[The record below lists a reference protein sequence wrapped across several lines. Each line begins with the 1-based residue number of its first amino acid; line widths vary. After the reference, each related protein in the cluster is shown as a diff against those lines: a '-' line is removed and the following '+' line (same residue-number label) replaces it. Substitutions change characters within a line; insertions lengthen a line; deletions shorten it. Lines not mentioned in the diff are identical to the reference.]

1 MKKTNNPVAKYAR
14 DFNKAVVMK
23 DRKKAEKKGDR
34 KHKGKYQEDTDV
46 VEDKKGLWDR
56 IHAKRKRGEKPAK
69 PGDKD
74 YPKTLDVGESVEQFD
89 EGKIDKSS
97 PMYKEYQELKKM
109 PIKQLR
115 NKVALVNRGD
125 DVKGYDKEGAVS
137 EILRAK
143 YGKKKVDK
151 VFGFSE
157 GKNTPNDGNPCWD
170 THKKVGTKMKGG
182 KRVNDCVPKNE
193 STAAY
198 GKSQSSIRDK
208 KKNAGIS
215 SSDKNKLG
223 KLSALMS
230 KEKESEM
237 SKRMK
242 RGQRNDPLN
251 KIRAKRNEE
260 VEQVDE
266 AKSPSTVKHKGK
278 TYYPTGKT
286 GKDSKTGAPSFEY
299 SSDQDGDDVRVWYN
313 SKTKK
318 VAMESVQVD
327 EEMSAVEK
335 RKHMNLKKRAKQ
347 GNSQAK
353 IRLKKFED
361 KFKDDLEGDKRSAKQ
376 STKAIKGKGAADPH
390 SGQAFTGKGSG
401 AGDDDNL
408 VSQLRKA
415 QDVDGNLDIRLPAG
429 NKTARLP
436 KAIIDKLLAGYDRLQ
451 KPEDKKKFKVLLTKE
466 LRKKAK

>member
-56 IHAKRKRGEKPAK
+56 IHAKRKRGEAPAK

-74 YPKTLDVGESVEQFD
+74 YPKTLDVG
-89 EGKIDKSS
+89 
-97 PMYKEYQELKKM
+97 
-109 PIKQLR
+109 
-115 NKVALVNRGD
+115 
-125 DVKGYDKEGAVS
+125 
-137 EILRAK
+137 
-143 YGKKKVDK
+143 
-151 VFGFSE
+151 
-157 GKNTPNDGNPCWD
+157 
-170 THKKVGTKMKGG
+170 
-182 KRVNDCVPKNE
+182 E

-242 RGQRNDPLN
+242 RGQRNDPFN
-251 KIRAKRNEE
+251 KIRAKRNEEVEQVDEVNVNGLSPEAAARKKARDAHMKGNVSWGGKDSKKVKREE

-299 SSDQDGDDVRVWYN
+299 SSDLDGDDVRVWYN

-327 EEMSAVEK
+327 EEMSAVER

-361 KFKDDLEGDKRSAKQ
+361 MFKDDLEGDKRSAKQ

>member
-1 MKKTNNPVAKYAR
+1 MKDNPVAKNAHK
-14 DFNKAVVMK
+14 FNKASVQK

-56 IHAKRKRGEKPAK
+56 IHAKRKRGEAPAK

-74 YPKTLDVGESVEQFD
+74 YPKTLDIES
-89 EGKIDKSS
+89 
-97 PMYKEYQELKKM
+97 
-109 PIKQLR
+109 
-115 NKVALVNRGD
+115 
-125 DVKGYDKEGAVS
+125 
-137 EILRAK
+137 
-143 YGKKKVDK
+143 
-151 VFGFSE
+151 
-157 GKNTPNDGNPCWD
+157 KNTPDDGNPCWD

-182 KRVNDCVPKNE
+182 KRVNDCVPKSE

-266 AKSPSTVKHKGK
+266 
-278 TYYPTGKT
+278 
-286 GKDSKTGAPSFEY
+286 
-299 SSDQDGDDVRVWYN
+299 
-313 SKTKK
+313 
-318 VAMESVQVD
+318 
-327 EEMSAVEK
+327 EMSATEK
-335 RKHMNLKKRAKQ
+335 RKHLNLKKRAKQ

-353 IRLKKFED
+353 IRLKKFEQQH
-361 KFKDDLEGDKRSAKQ
+361 KDELEGDKRSAKQ

>member
-23 DRKKAEKKGDR
+23 DRKKAQKKGDR

-56 IHAKRKRGEKPAK
+56 IHAKRKRGEAPAK

-74 YPKTLDVGESVEQFD
+74 YPKTLDVGE
-89 EGKIDKSS
+89 
-97 PMYKEYQELKKM
+97 
-109 PIKQLR
+109 
-115 NKVALVNRGD
+115 
-125 DVKGYDKEGAVS
+125 
-137 EILRAK
+137 
-143 YGKKKVDK
+143 
-151 VFGFSE
+151 
-157 GKNTPNDGNPCWD
+157 GKNTPDDGNPCWD

-260 VEQVDE
+260 VEQ
-266 AKSPSTVKHKGK
+266 
-278 TYYPTGKT
+278 
-286 GKDSKTGAPSFEY
+286 F
-299 SSDQDGDDVRVWYN
+299 
-313 SKTKK
+313 
-318 VAMESVQVD
+318 D
-327 EEMSAVEK
+327 EEMSATEK
-335 RKHMNLKKRAKQ
+335 RKHLNLKKRAKQ

-353 IRLKKFED
+353 IRLKKFEQQH
-361 KFKDDLEGDKRSAKQ
+361 KDELEGDKRSAKQ

>member
-1 MKKTNNPVAKYAR
+1 
-14 DFNKAVVMK
+14 
-23 DRKKAEKKGDR
+23 
-34 KHKGKYQEDTDV
+34 
-46 VEDKKGLWDR
+46 
-56 IHAKRKRGEKPAK
+56 
-69 PGDKD
+69 
-74 YPKTLDVGESVEQFD
+74 
-89 EGKIDKSS
+89 
-97 PMYKEYQELKKM
+97 
-109 PIKQLR
+109 
-115 NKVALVNRGD
+115 
-125 DVKGYDKEGAVS
+125 
-137 EILRAK
+137 
-143 YGKKKVDK
+143 
-151 VFGFSE
+151 
-157 GKNTPNDGNPCWD
+157 
-170 THKKVGTKMKGG
+170 MKGG

-198 GKSQSSIRDK
+198 GKSQSRIRDK

-266 AKSPSTVKHKGK
+266 
-278 TYYPTGKT
+278 
-286 GKDSKTGAPSFEY
+286 
-299 SSDQDGDDVRVWYN
+299 
-313 SKTKK
+313 
-318 VAMESVQVD
+318 
-327 EEMSAVEK
+327 EMSATEK
-335 RKHMNLKKRAKQ
+335 RKHLNLKKRAKQ

-353 IRLKKFED
+353 IRLKKFEQQH
-361 KFKDDLEGDKRSAKQ
+361 KDELEGDKRSAKQ

-466 LRKKAK
+466 LRKKAKWKISTRLENP

>member
-1 MKKTNNPVAKYAR
+1 MKKTNNPVAKHAR
-14 DFNKAVVMK
+14 TFNKAVVMK

-56 IHAKRKRGEKPAK
+56 IHAKRKRGEAPAK
-69 PGDKD
+69 PGDED
-74 YPKTLDVGESVEQFD
+74 YPKTLDVG
-89 EGKIDKSS
+89 
-97 PMYKEYQELKKM
+97 
-109 PIKQLR
+109 
-115 NKVALVNRGD
+115 
-125 DVKGYDKEGAVS
+125 
-137 EILRAK
+137 
-143 YGKKKVDK
+143 
-151 VFGFSE
+151 E

-170 THKKVGTKMKGG
+170 THKKVGTKMKNG

-198 GKSQSSIRDK
+198 GKSQSDIRR
-208 KKNAGIS
+208 KNKHAAIT
-215 SSDKNKLG
+215 SSDKAKLG
-223 KLSALMS
+223 KLSDLM
-230 KEKESEM
+230 KKQ
-237 SKRMK
+237 KK
-242 RGQRNDPLN
+242 
-251 KIRAKRNEE
+251 EE

-266 AKSPSTVKHKGK
+266 LSKKTMKSYVSKALDADKKERDAGGKNNRRHDGIMRAHKKLVRKESVEQVDEAKAPSTVKFKGK
-278 TYYPTGKT
+278 TYYQTGKT
-286 GKDSKTGAPSFEY
+286 GKDAKTGAPSFEY
-299 SSDQDGDDVRVWYN
+299 SSDMDGGDERVFYN
-313 SKTKK
+313 AKTKK
-318 VAMESVQVD
+318 ITRESVQVD
-327 EEMSAVEK
+327 EEMSAVER
-335 RKHMNLKKRAKQ
+335 RKHLNLKKRAKQ

-361 KFKDDLEGDKRSAKQ
+361 QFKDDLEADKRSAKQ

-415 QDVDGNLDIRLPAG
+415 QDVDGKMDIRLPAG

-436 KAIIDKLLAGYDRLQ
+436 KALIDKLLAGYDRLQ
-451 KPEDKKKFKVLLTKE
+451 KPEDKKKFKMLLTKE